1 MGIRVRLPLGFVTRI
16 RDRRFAAKIQ
26 KEEIHEIEE
35 KRMIGRLVALAA
47 IAVLTGSSVVPAGAK
62 DGQSDK
68 AALAQDRMV
77 IEDTLR
83 RYVRALDDSD
93 LDAYLATLT
102 DDAKFVSAEGTYA
115 GKEAIRKYVEP
126 VMRSRKQRREAEG
139 AQATATHHVVTNQ
152 SIEFTDRNNAVVRAY
167 WMFVVAHGANKP
179 MTIDLMGSSED
190 YLIRKDGKWLI
201 RERRVAP

>member
-1 MGIRVRLPLGFVTRI
+1 
-16 RDRRFAAKIQ
+16 
-26 KEEIHEIEE
+26 
-35 KRMIGRLVALAA
+35 MIGRIVTLAT
-47 IAVLTGSSVVPAGAK
+47 IVVLMGISVVPAGAK
-62 DGQSDK
+62 DALSDK
-68 AALAQDRMV
+68 AGLAQDRMV

-126 VMRSRKQRREAEG
+126 VMRSRRQRRETEG
-139 AQATATHHVVTNQ
+139 VQATATHHVVTNQ
-152 SIEFTDRNNAVVRAY
+152 SIEFTDSNNAVVRAY

-190 YLIRKDGKWLI
+190 YLVRKGDQWLI

>member
-1 MGIRVRLPLGFVTRI
+1 
-16 RDRRFAAKIQ
+16 
-26 KEEIHEIEE
+26 
-35 KRMIGRLVALAA
+35 MIGRITALAA
-47 IAVLTGSSVVPAGAK
+47 IAVWMGSSVVHAGAK
-62 DGQSDK
+62 GGLSDK

-93 LDAYLATLT
+93 LDAYLATLA
-102 DDAKFVSAEGTYA
+102 DDAKFVSAEGSYA

-126 VMRSRKQRREAEG
+126 VMRSRKQRRETEG

-152 SIEFTDRNNAVVRAY
+152 SIEFTDGNNAVVRAY

-190 YLIRKDGKWLI
+190 YLVRKGSQWLI

>member
-1 MGIRVRLPLGFVTRI
+1 
-16 RDRRFAAKIQ
+16 
-26 KEEIHEIEE
+26 
-35 KRMIGRLVALAA
+35 MIGRIVALAA
-47 IAVLTGSSVVPAGAK
+47 IAVWMGSSVVAAGAK
-62 DGQSDK
+62 DGLLDK
-68 AALAQDRMV
+68 ATLAQDRMV

-102 DDAKFVSAEGTYA
+102 DDAKFVSAEGSYA
-115 GKEAIRKYVEP
+115 GKDAIRKYVEP
-126 VMRSRKQRREAEG
+126 VMRSRKQRRETEG

-152 SIEFTDRNNAVVRAY
+152 SIEFTDRNSAVVRAY

-190 YLIRKDGKWLI
+190 FLIRKDGKWLI

>member
-1 MGIRVRLPLGFVTRI
+1 
-16 RDRRFAAKIQ
+16 
-26 KEEIHEIEE
+26 
-35 KRMIGRLVALAA
+35 MIGRIAALAA
-47 IAVLTGSSVVPAGAK
+47 IAVLMGSSVVAAGAK
-62 DGQSDK
+62 DGHSDE
-68 AALAQDRMV
+68 ATLAQDRMA

-102 DDAKFVSAEGTYA
+102 DDAKFVSAEGSYA
-115 GKEAIRKYVEP
+115 GKEAIRRYVEP

-139 AQATATHHVVTNQ
+139 AQTTATHHVVTNQ
-152 SIEFTDRNNAVVRAY
+152 SIEFTDRNSAVVRAY

-201 RERRVAP
+201 RERPVAP

>member
-1 MGIRVRLPLGFVTRI
+1 MENGVRLPLGFVTPI
-16 RDRRFAAKIQ
+16 RDRRVVAKTQ
-26 KEEIHEIEE
+26 KRKIHDIEE
-35 KRMIGRLVALAA
+35 KRMIRRIAALAA
-47 IAVLTGSSVVPAGAK
+47 IAVWMGSSVVPAGAK
-62 DGQSDK
+62 EGLSDQ
-68 AALAQDRMV
+68 ATLAQDRMV

-102 DDAKFVSAEGTYA
+102 DDAKFVSAEGSYA

-126 VMRSRKQRREAEG
+126 VMHSRKQRREAEG
-139 AQATATHHVVTNQ
+139 VQATATHHVVTNQ
-152 SIEFTDRNNAVVRAY
+152 SIEFTDRNSAVVRAY

-190 YLIRKDGKWLI
+190 YLIHKDGKWLI

>member
-1 MGIRVRLPLGFVTRI
+1 MENGARFALGFVIQFRN
-16 RDRRFAAKIQ
+16 RRFVAKMQ
-26 KEEIHEIEE
+26 KEKIHDIEE
-35 KRMIGRLVALAA
+35 KRMIGRIVTLAA
-47 IAVLTGSSVVPAGAK
+47 IAVWMGSSIVPAGAK
-62 DGQSDK
+62 DELLDK
-68 AALAQDRMV
+68 AALAQDRMM

-102 DDAKFVSAEGTYA
+102 DDAKFVSAEGSYA
-115 GKEAIRKYVEP
+115 GKEAIRRYVEP
-126 VMRSRKQRREAEG
+126 VMRARKQRQEAEG

-152 SIEFTDRNNAVVRAY
+152 SIEFTDRNSAVVRAY